1 MNSHPSQRERLMAAL
16 SAAENLVAQSPA
28 EPYTVDIT
36 HHSAFPAD
44 AVGVQIF
51 FRQDPGGVREFA
63 AVMGVEPVEMA
74 SEFGGR
80 PLVDTVASGDLDGV
94 PYLAWTRAYKA
105 AEVPALDTAP
115 ASGVAA

>member
-1 MNSHPSQRERLMAAL
+1 MAAL

-44 AVGVQIF
+44 SVGVLIF
-51 FRQDPGGVREFA
+51 FRRDPGGVREFA
-63 AVMGVEPVEMA
+63 AAMGVEPSWTA

-94 PYLAWTRAYKA
+94 PFLAWTRVYEA
-105 AEVPALDTAP
+105 ADIPALDTAP